1 MSVTVEEKTSAET
14 EEKSVHVV
22 FKNKGIVSPFYY
34 GVVTSS
40 ICKKGDILSLEENY
54 QVVKV
59 LPLDNGSQ
67 AEKICMLT
75 PVQYYLM
82 ATFGDALDG
91 DKFNAARF
99 YGKLDE
105 ISFMLGFRSEK
116 HGFNHLN
123 YEKFDL
129 SILPPIGAYFAG
141 VIASHVYANSLDE
154 GFHILFMHLKSQS
167 FLENLEKVGFTK
179 V

>member
-1 MSVTVEEKTSAET
+1 MSSTVQEEKSVKT

-22 FKNKGIVSPFYY
+22 FRDKGIVSPFYY

-40 ICKKGDILSLEENY
+40 ICKEQDIPSLEENY

-59 LPLDNGSQ
+59 LPFQNNSE

-82 ATFGDALDG
+82 ARFGGALEG

-105 ISFMLGFRSEK
+105 VSFMLHFRAEK
-116 HGFNHLN
+116 YGMTHLN

-129 SILPPIGAYFAG
+129 NILPPIGAYFVG
-141 VIASHVYANSLDE
+141 VIASHVYANSLDD
-154 GFHILFMHLKSQS
+154 GLSLLFMHLKSQS

-179 V
+179 A